1 MRWATKTI
9 RLADSA
15 KEMAESH
22 LHLIDIT
29 VSMSRKN
36 PSLKFAIAVLGEP
49 EYRQVASLALC
60 KAAGR
65 YDSEKSTFSTYA
77 LCTIIPSITDA
88 AKRFVRYRDGKRST
102 YKNIPTIDA
111 AQFVGQGA
119 RGGKPGWDSIILNP
133 AQPVFKATLDDDEV
147 EILRWACQAI
157 PGPPGEILRQTF
169 LEERHLKDV
178 GLQFSLSTQNTWHA
192 RETALDALRLLVEYT
207 PEGGLVRV
215 SRLDCKPE
223 VGAALVASVLEER
236 KWRPANWMRLLEETE
251 LTPESLNAALSH
263 GDWFS
268 VHSRG
273 LYWMSESSKESFRL
287 ATGRDAKPPKRTK
300 QPVAKLWEAQ
310 P

>member
-60 KAAGR
+60 RAAGR
-65 YDSEKSTFSTYA
+65 YDSEKSTFPTYA

-111 AQFVGQGA
+111 AQFVGQGT

-133 AQPVFKATLDDDEV
+133 AQSVFKTTLDDDEV
-147 EILRWACQAI
+147 AILRWACQVI
-157 PGPPGEILRQTF
+157 PGVPGEILRQSF
-169 LEERHLKDV
+169 LGNRQLKDV
-178 GLQFSLSTQNTWHA
+178 GAQFGVSVQNAWHA
-192 RETALDALRLLVEYT
+192 RSVALETLRLLVEYT
-207 PEGGLVRV
+207 PEGCLVRV
-215 SRLDCKPE
+215 PRLDCSPE
-223 VGAALVASVLEER
+223 VGAGLVASVLKER
-236 KWRPANWMRLLEETE
+236 GWRQASWVSLLEATE
-251 LTPESLNAALSH
+251 LTPEALDASLNYS
-263 GDWFS
+263 DWFR
-268 VHSRG
+268 VTTRG
-273 LYWMSESSKESFRL
+273 LYWMDDSRKDLFRGKTARRL
-287 ATGRDAKPPKRTK
+287 AGRVRDGFG
-300 QPVAKLWEAQ
+300 E
-310 P
+310 